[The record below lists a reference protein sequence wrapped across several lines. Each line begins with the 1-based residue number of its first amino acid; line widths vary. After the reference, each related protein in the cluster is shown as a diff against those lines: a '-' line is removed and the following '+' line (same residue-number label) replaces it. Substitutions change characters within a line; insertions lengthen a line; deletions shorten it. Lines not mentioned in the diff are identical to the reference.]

1 MKTKQEKAAQLRE
14 LNRKIR
20 NARAVL
26 RRLEKR
32 IEVIEPKQERDTET
46 VDWVD
51 FNNWSEL

>member
-1 MKTKQEKAAQLRE
+1 MKTKQEKVAQLRE

-46 VDWVD
+46 LDWVD